1 VLELLPDQLVAHAT
15 AHGVALRLDEA
26 RRILVD
32 AHAPPGQARRR
43 KPVAVAKQAAV
54 AEILRHDA
62 LEVLERAT
70 DPADGFVKYLLR
82 GRDGDAFEAVRIPLH
97 VPGRFSVCLSSQA
110 GCAMRCAFCATGRL
124 GLRRHLDA
132 WEMVATLELVRNE
145 APGRVT
151 GAVFQG
157 QGEPLHNYDA
167 VMQAARVL
175 CDPCGA
181 HVAAKAITISTVGL
195 VPQIRR
201 YTRERQPYRLIASVT
216 TTRPER
222 RARLLPVASNFD
234 FEELAA
240 ALREH
245 ALASGQLLTVAW
257 VLMAGV
263 NTDPAEIEGLRRA
276 FAGVPFVLN
285 LIDVNDARPDG
296 FARADEVERSAF
308 IDGLAAAGIPF
319 RRRYSGG
326 AGRHAAC
333 GMLAG
338 RRVAGVGTV
347 LPPPARTL
355 TVEEMDEAI
364 GEHLAEKHRVR
375 R

>member
-1 VLELLPDQLVAHAT
+1 MLPHILELLPDQLVAHA
-15 AHGVALRLDEA
+15 ASHGVALRPDEA

-32 AHAPPGQARRR
+32 AHAPPGHARTR
-43 KPVAVAKQAAV
+43 KPVARAKLAAV
-54 AEILRHDA
+54 AEIVRRDA
-62 LEVLERAT
+62 VEVIERAT
-70 DPADGFVKYLLR
+70 DPSDGFVKYLLR
-82 GRDGDAFEAVRIPLH
+82 GRDGDVFEAVRIPLH

-110 GCAMRCAFCATGRL
+110 GCAMKCAFCATGRL

-132 WEMVATLELVRNE
+132 WEMIATLELVRSE

-175 CDPCGA
+175 SDPCGA

-216 TTRPER
+216 TTQPDR
-222 RARLLPVASNFD
+222 RKRLLPVASNFD

-245 ALASGQLLTVAW
+245 ATATGQLLTVAW

-296 FARADEVERSAF
+296 FSRADDQERSAF

-326 AGRHAAC
+326 AARHAAC

-338 RRVAGVGTV
+338 R
-347 LPPPARTL
+347 
-355 TVEEMDEAI
+355 TVERPAEPEAA
-364 GEHLAEKHRVR
+364 GQTSTAQASG
-375 R
+375 

>member
-1 VLELLPDQLVAHAT
+1 MLACRAVLPHILELLPDQLVAHAT
-15 AHGVALRLDEA
+15 AHGVALRPDEA

-32 AHAPPGQARRR
+32 AHAPPGHARTR
-43 KPVAVAKQAAV
+43 KPVAKAKLAAV
-54 AEILRHDA
+54 AELVRHDA
-62 LEVLERAT
+62 LEVLERVT
-70 DPADGFVKYLLR
+70 DPADGFMKYLLR
-82 GRDGDAFEAVRIPLH
+82 GRDGDVFEAVRIPLH

-124 GLRRHLDA
+124 GLRRNLSA
-132 WEMVATLELVRNE
+132 WEMVATLELVRAE

-167 VMQAARVL
+167 VMQAAAVL

-216 TTRPER
+216 TTQPDR
-222 RARLLPVASNFD
+222 RKRLLPVASGFA

-245 ALASGQLLTVAW
+245 ALATGQLLTIAW

-263 NTDPAEIEGLRRA
+263 NTDPAEIEGLQRA

-296 FARADEVERSAF
+296 FSRADDAERSAF

-326 AGRHAAC
+326 AARHAAC

-338 RRVAGVGTV
+338 RAAQN
-347 LPPPARTL
+347 LI
-355 TVEEMDEAI
+355 EAPTP
-364 GEHLAEKHRVR
+364 
-375 R
+375 